1 MAAELLATFSPQ
13 VDPGQGMTDAVDTR
27 PYDAREGGL
36 ALHCVEAPL
45 DAQGGVRPRRL
56 HLEDGEILEVR
67 GIDDRWYDVE
77 ANYFRVRLS
86 DGSRALLRQDLEADR
101 WAVVQHRLLDA

>member
-1 MAAELLATFSPQ
+1 MADAFDT
-13 VDPGQGMTDAVDTR
+13 QGFGAL
-27 PYDAREGGL
+27 EGDL
-36 ALHCVEAPL
+36 ALDRVEAPL
-45 DAQGGVRPRRL
+45 DAQGAVRPRRL

-67 GIDDRWYDVE
+67 GIDDRWYDAA

-86 DGSRALLRQDLEADR
+86 DGSRALLRQDLETDR